1 MVERIIPFLV
11 VYYIYYMNSQ
21 KFLEYLVF
29 SGDLNIIDISSRAI
43 ISTINPYSFLIA
55 QKAKEFKKALQSSD
69 ILLPDGEGIVWA
81 SNLLYGKKI
90 KKIAGYDIFV
100 HLMKTLQEQKGSCFF
115 FGSSEE
121 TLKKIKNIATFE
133 YPSIEI
139 NYLSPPFKDE
149 FSEEENTEF
158 TSFINSKNP
167 DVLFVG
173 MTAPKQEKWVY
184 KNREKL
190 NVSVIAS
197 IGAVF
202 DFYAGNVKR
211 PSKIWIDLGLEWF
224 VRLLQEPRRLWKRNF
239 IYTPLFVMHILIAK
253 VKMK

>member
-1 MVERIIPFLV
+1 
-11 VYYIYYMNSQ
+11 MNNNTFFDYNLYADDLAEVNTSSQ
-21 KFLEYLVF
+21 RV
-29 SGDLNIIDISSRAI
+29 
-43 ISTINPYSFLIA
+43 ISTINPFSFVIA
-55 QKAKEFKKALQSSD
+55 EKDTNFKKALQNSD

-81 SNLLYGKKI
+81 MNFLYGKKI
-90 KKIAGYDIFV
+90 NKIAGFDIFI

-121 TLKKIKNIATFE
+121 TLRKIKNKAADE
-133 YPSIEI
+133 YPSVEV
-139 NYLSPPFKDE
+139 NYLSPPFKEE
-149 FSEEENTEF
+149 FSEEENAEF
-158 TSFINSKNP
+158 ISYVNSKKP

-190 NVSVIAS
+190 NISVIAS

-224 VRLLQEPRRLWKRNF
+224 VRLIQEPRRLWKRNF
-239 IYTPLFVMHILIAK
+239 IYTPLFLMHILNAK
-253 VKMK
+253 VKKKKE